1 MKHRVKWVSLLALV
15 LVMALALGFV
25 GKITTGTVQAASSS
39 ELD

>member
-25 GKITTGTVQAASSS
+25 GKITTGTVHSTVPI
-39 ELD
+39 L